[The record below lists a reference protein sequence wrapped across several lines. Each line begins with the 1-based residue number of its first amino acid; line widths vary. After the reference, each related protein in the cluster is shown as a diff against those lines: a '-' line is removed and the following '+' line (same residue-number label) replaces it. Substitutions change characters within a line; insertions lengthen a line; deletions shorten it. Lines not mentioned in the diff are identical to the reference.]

1 MLETKLFAVQAVLIS
16 INEAT
21 DQGWKALIAEDRLLT
36 RVETLE
42 NQLQVYSKVFFSDF
56 LFMCSNIS

>member
-1 MLETKLFAVQAVLIS
+1 MLETKLFALQEVLNS
-16 INEAT
+16 IKEAA

-42 NQLQVYSKVFFSDF
+42 NQLQAYSKVFYIF
-56 LFMCSNIS
+56 L